1 MPYWAFLQRACSH
14 AKHDDDDPELGF
26 SYIFP
31 SLELAFWRPG
41 DDDDEEPHFAT
52 VGIGVRGYFDTYG
65 AATGRKWRGLRLT
78 IAIGVH
84 TVLKNRTAYG

>member
-1 MPYWAFLQRACSH
+1 VLFGLPVFSTPAPVLIAAVGRH

-52 VGIGVRGYFDTYG
+52 VGIGVRGYFDT
-65 AATGRKWRGLRLT
+65 
-78 IAIGVH
+78 
-84 TVLKNRTAYG
+84 